1 MVKNIFP
8 IFCFILVGF
17 SVFILLLSPVRIK
30 IEVIGYKNH
39 RQHKDKRE
47 SSALLR
53 SPNKRGNDFNPI
65 DNKIASNIH
74 YANGERIM
82 VFADNKT
89 DNHGLKSKFNLAS
102 EHSILLSTST
112 PHVPQ
117 ENNNN
122 YNIPAFEKSINQVNY
137 TNFNKKEH
145 VGHQNRFINHSMP
158 KNNLEKH
165 KKTCRSEEASQNW
178 RGDCITSMDC
188 PANQFCFRRN
198 GISLCR
204 DTCSKKSK
212 NLILQDLQN
221 TKQSSNILG
230 NFFSSADSPSQE
242 DLSPRKD
249 DVWVVSYPKS
259 GSTWVRHLITNL
271 YRQVEFERKF
281 PHYMEKEYVKHG
293 GENKYS
299 KRETISPANYT
310 VLSNAS
316 SNITNGNPMNN
327 SRIKTTIHHWP
338 PRAATFD
345 EVDRMIPFLEDKS
358 FGPINI
364 QFLNKSSPRIF
375 KSHQPYNC
383 DLRPCNYFLGNQA
396 KWQCA
401 CPNCAVKFNRVIYI
415 VRDGRSVMKS
425 YFHFRKELNHVPR
438 GTNFEK
444 WLMRKRRHYPG
455 PSWGDHVLSWYNRL
469 MEFDEKNY
477 LWLQYENMIKNP
489 TNTIKQL
496 VMFLNLTRISDEGIQ
511 RVAKLSSRKEMQK
524 LEATKGA
531 GFFARRYRKRH
542 KSFRMVHNRST
553 WRDLYNEKT
562 LKYFMSHN
570 GDVMKCMGYH
580 SDKK

>member
-8 IFCFILVGF
+8 FFCFILVGF
-17 SVFILLLSPVRIK
+17 SVFILFLSPVRIK
-30 IEVIGYKNH
+30 IEVIDYKNQ
-39 RQHKDKRE
+39 RQHKDNSQSR
-47 SSALLR
+47 LR
-53 SPNKRGNDFNPI
+53 SPNKHGNDFNPI
-65 DNKIASNIH
+65 NKIASNIH
-74 YANGERIM
+74 YADGERIM
-82 VFADNKT
+82 VLADNKT
-89 DNHGLKSKFNLAS
+89 YNYGLKSKFNLAS
-102 EHSILLSTST
+102 EYSVLLSTST
-112 PHVPQ
+112 PK

-122 YNIPAFEKSINQVNY
+122 YNTPAFEKNMNQVKINSNSY
-137 TNFNKKEH
+137 TNFNKKKQ
-145 VGHQNRFINHSMP
+145 GSRPKNFTNHSMP
-158 KNNLEKH
+158 KNKIEKH
-165 KKTCRSEEASQNW
+165 TKTCRSEEASQNW

-188 PANQFCFRRN
+188 PANQFCFHRN

-204 DTCSKKSK
+204 DTCPKKSK
-212 NLILQDLQN
+212 NLILQGLSKQ
-221 TKQSSNILG
+221 KQSSNILG
-230 NFFSSADSPSQE
+230 KLFSSADSSPQE

-259 GSTWVRHLITNL
+259 GSTWVRHLIANL
-271 YRQVEFERKF
+271 HRQVEFERKF
-281 PHYMEKEYVKHG
+281 PKYMEKQYVKYG
-293 GENKYS
+293 EENKYS
-299 KRETISPANYT
+299 ERETISPANYT
-310 VLSNAS
+310 VLSNSS
-316 SNITNGNPMNN
+316 SNTTNGKQMNN
-327 SRIKTTIHHWP
+327 NRIKTTIHHWP

-375 KSHQPYNC
+375 KSHQPFNC
-383 DLRPCNYFLGNQA
+383 DVRPCNYFLGNQA

-415 VRDGRSVMKS
+415 VRDGRSVMRS
-425 YFHFRKELNHVPR
+425 YFNFRKELNHVPKK
-438 GTNFEK
+438 TTFEK

-477 LWLQYENMIKNP
+477 LWLRYENMIKNP

-496 VMFLNLTRISDEGIQ
+496 ATFLKLTGLSDEGIQ

-531 GFFARRYRKRH
+531 GFFARRYHKRH

-562 LKYFMSHN
+562 LEYFMSHN